1 MNTLM
6 SVILKFYLLCSRFVK
21 SERWPAVGFCPHIG
35 STGVFGIN
43 LNTLYSTFWS
53 LKEVFSATNKAIR
66 LCGLYRP
73 HLAIGV

>member
-1 MNTLM
+1 MFYDFKL
-6 SVILKFYLLCSRFVK
+6 YLLCGRLINLRDDQPLASA
-21 SERWPAVGFCPHIG
+21 PM
-35 STGVFGIN
+35 FGIN

>member
-1 MNTLM
+1 MLVTYK
-6 SVILKFYLLCSRFVK
+6 ILPPVRPFMK
-21 SERWPAVGFCPHIG
+21 SESWPVVGFCPHID
-35 STGVFGIN
+35 TTRVCGIN

-53 LKEVFSATNKAIR
+53 LKEVFSAANKAIR

>member
-1 MNTLM
+1 MLAIY
-6 SVILKFYLLCSRFVK
+6 ILPPVRPFMK
-21 SERWPAVGFCPHIG
+21 SKGWPVVGFCPHVD
-35 STGVFGIN
+35 STGVFVIN

>member
-1 MNTLM
+1 MML
-6 SVILKFYLLCSRFVK
+6 VIKFYLLCGCLFK
-21 SERWPAVGFCPHIG
+21 SEGWPVVGFFPHVG

-53 LKEVFSATNKAIR
+53 LKEVFSATNKAII
-66 LCGLYRP
+66 LYGLYYP

>member
-1 MNTLM
+1 MVVTFK
-6 SVILKFYLLCSRFVK
+6 ILPPVRSFMK
-21 SERWPAVGFCPHIG
+21 SEGWPVVGFCAHVD

-53 LKEVFSATNKAIR
+53 LKEVFSAANKAIR
-66 LCGLYRP
+66 LCILYRP